1 MPDFTSRIS
10 RLARGLLVLPLAALA
25 ACSMADFAYDLV
37 PRIAVRYVDD
47 YLQLSNRQEA
57 RALELF
63 RERHALHARDELPRY
78 HAFLA
83 ETRRAVQDGLT
94 RAEVDAIFDGVRSLA
109 ELGIRR
115 TLPAA
120 AEILAELDGA
130 QLGALEER
138 LKDSAAEYR
147 EELDDDHQGRRLGET
162 LEDVEEWIGS
172 ISDAQREMLAR
183 ELRAMQE
190 TRPMW
195 LAWRI
200 EQNKQLIA
208 LLRDEPPQEAIEA
221 FLAGYWLRQEGLPP
235 ELVAGRDA
243 NRRRYRDMIVALDA
257 SLSGE
262 QRAQAL
268 EKLAE
273 YQATVMDMMPDEIR
287 SAVLANESGD
297 AQK

>member
-57 RALELF
+57 RALEMF

-78 HAFLA
+78 HDFLLQ
-83 ETRRAVQDGLT
+83 TRRALQDGLT
-94 RAEVDAIFDGVRSLA
+94 RPDVDAIFDGVQALV
-109 ELGIRR
+109 ELGVRR
-115 TLPAA
+115 TIPAA
-120 AEILAELDGA
+120 AKILAGLENA
-130 QLGALEER
+130 QLDALEEK
-138 LKDSAAEYR
+138 LHDSAAEYR
-147 EELDDDHQGRRLGET
+147 EELDDDHKGRRLGET
-162 LEDVEEWIGS
+162 LEDIEEWIGPVT
-172 ISDAQREMLAR
+172 DAQREMLTR

-190 TRPMW
+190 TGPLW
-195 LAWRI
+195 LRWRI
-200 EQNKQLIA
+200 QKNEELIA
-208 LLRDEPPQEAIEA
+208 LLRSSPSPEAIET

-243 NRRRYRDMIVALDA
+243 NRARYRDMIVALDA

-262 QRAQAL
+262 QRAHAM
-268 EKLAE
+268 ERLAE
-273 YQATVMDMMPDEIR
+273 YQEMIVGMMPDEVR
-287 SAVLANESGD
+287 AAAVTKEGETE
-297 AQK
+297 